1 MYFDAEPKRDIRD
14 FFDMEEPLRN
24 FESALNKGK
33 LVVVSGLRR
42 YGKTSLILT
51 ALNKMN
57 VQYLFLDARLLSAVT
72 MISIN
77 DFLGVL
83 EDALNRVSWSKTV
96 LKSVEGVEVGGFGV
110 RFRNRSRETLLH
122 TLHALSGKVIVI
134 DEAQLLRRSSVRF
147 DQLLAYIYDHVDAK
161 VVVSGSQVGL
171 LYRFLRV
178 GDEDAPLFG
187 RPYIEIRL
195 GRLPPEKSRQFLLKG
210 FSQERIH
217 VDDALID
224 KAVSLFD
231 GVIGWLTYFGFT
243 HSRSKEQPEDVFR
256 KASQLAAKEVSSIL
270 NTYGIAK
277 RRYVEVLRTIASSDQ
292 ARWSEIKRGV
302 EARLGRIPNNTL
314 ANILRNLVDSGL
326 IERHQAGYTIPD
338 PALKNG
344 VLHHFSGL

>member
-14 FFDMEEPLRN
+14 FFDMEESLRS
-24 FESALNKGK
+24 FESALNRGK

-51 ALNKMN
+51 GLNKMN
-57 VQYLFLDARLLSAVT
+57 VQYLFLDARLLSAAT
-72 MISIN
+72 MISLS

-83 EDALNRVSWSKTV
+83 EDALNGVSWGKAV

-134 DEAQLLRRSSVRF
+134 DEAQLLRRSNVRF
-147 DQLLAYIYDHVDAK
+147 DQLIAYVYDHVDAK

-171 LYRFLRV
+171 LYRFLRAS
-178 GDEDAPLFG
+178 DPDAPLFG
-187 RPYIEIRL
+187 RPYI
-195 GRLPPEKSRQFLLKG
+195 
-210 FSQERIH
+210 
-217 VDDALID
+217 
-224 KAVSLFD
+224 AVRLFD

-243 HSRSKEQPEDVFR
+243 HSRSKEQPQDVFR
-256 KASQLAAKEVSSIL
+256 KASRLAAKEASSVL

-277 RRYVEVLRTIASSDQ
+277 RRYVEVLRTVASGDQ
-292 ARWSEIKRGV
+292 VRWSEIKRGV
-302 EARLGRIPNNTL
+302 EARLGRMPNNAL

-326 IERHQAGYTIPD
+326 IERRQSGYAVPD